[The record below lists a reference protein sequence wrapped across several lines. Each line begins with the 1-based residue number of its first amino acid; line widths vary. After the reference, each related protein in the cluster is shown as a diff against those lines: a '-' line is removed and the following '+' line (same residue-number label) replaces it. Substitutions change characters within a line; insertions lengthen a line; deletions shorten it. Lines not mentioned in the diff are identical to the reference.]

1 MLRPLLLT
9 SFFILSLLHLQSQTT
24 WHLKVG
30 IGSGSIVDYTSDLRW
45 SNIKRF
51 DLVDERFR
59 FRPRPTIGLAFD
71 KSISKNCS
79 WGGDFN
85 LLWHS
90 FNYQGGYGS
99 GFNSEAKF
107 SLLCAQTS
115 GMFTVQTLDWLS
127 IRLGLSGVFRL
138 GDFTNTHQTGS
149 WEVNGQ
155 VQKITAKDIFRGIMI
170 MPMAGLLYPGKKI
183 GLELLAGHS
192 LTAFPKQS
200 STDLRLLTTLQ
211 LALLF
216 KL

>member
-9 SFFILSLLHLQSQTT
+9 SFFTLLLLHLQSQTT

-127 IRLGLSGVFRL
+127 ISLGLSGVFRL
-138 GDFTNTHQTGS
+138 SDLTDTK
-149 WEVNGQ
+149 VNGQ
-155 VQKITAKDIFRGIMI
+155 VKKITAKDIFRDIMI

-216 KL
+216 NL